1 MEDLTVD
8 VDEVEQDPPEAEP
21 ERPRGP
27 TKSPFTDALEA
38 GGVLDALADA
48 IVTLYTEPKQLP
60 ELFNFYVSTI
70 GTAEQDDVEK
80 ILLENQELRKKK
92 ADLQKRIAELETR
105 GRK

>member
-8 VDEVEQDPPEAEP
+8 VDDAEP
-21 ERPRGP
+21 EQPQARPQA
-27 TKSPFTDALEA
+27 TKAPFTDALEA
-38 GGVLDALADA
+38 AGVLDALADA

-60 ELFNFYVSTI
+60 ELFNFYISTI
-70 GTAEQDDVEK
+70 GTVDQDDVEK

-92 ADLQKRIAELETR
+92 AELQKRISELETR